1 MPVREIM
8 TVKQASEPRFRF
20 AKRTEIPANPI
31 VVIEDRVHEMLAKGE
46 DVILFH
52 AGDVGYD
59 TPQFIKDAAYESLN
73 KGYTHYAPSS
83 GYPEFKAA
91 LVQKLAERNG
101 MNVDPSEIV
110 VTQSGT
116 YGIYISILALLDPG
130 DEMLLLDPCYPAYEI
145 CVKMAGGVPIFIPT
159 NEEGEWKATSSEIE
173 SRVTPRT
180 KGIMINFPNNPTGEV
195 LSKEELES
203 VAEIAKKHN
212 LFVIS
217 DESYET
223 VIFDGL
229 KHHSIASLPGMKE
242 RTATLFSF
250 SKTYAM
256 TGWRLGYTVGPD
268 AFIERANVIHE
279 TVLAHV
285 TSHCQMAG
293 LAALKGSQDFTS
305 EMTRGLD
312 ARRRLLVEGLN
323 SIRGISCKMPKGAF
337 YCFPSIKKTGM
348 SSQQFSEHLVLKG
361 KVCVTP
367 GTAFGK
373 CGEGYVRIAYSKSN
387 TEEISTGLERMA
399 TVFGKK

>member
-1 MPVREIM
+1 M
-8 TVKQASEPRFRF
+8 TLKPRFHF

-46 DVILFH
+46 EVIMFH
-52 AGDVGYD
+52 AGDVGFD
-59 TPQFIKDAAYESLN
+59 TPQFIKDAACESLN

-91 LVQKLAERNG
+91 LAQKLAERNG
-101 MNVDPSEIV
+101 MHVDPSTEIV

-145 CVKMAGGVPIFIPT
+145 CVKMAGAVPVFIPT

-195 LSKEELES
+195 LGKEELES
-203 VAEIAKKHN
+203 IAEIAKRHD

-223 VIFDGL
+223 VIFDGV

-250 SKTYAM
+250 SKAYAM

-305 EMTRGLD
+305 EMRRELD
-312 ARRRLLVEGLN
+312 ERRRFLVEGLN
-323 SIRGISCKMPKGAF
+323 SIRGISCRMPKGAF
-337 YCFPSIKKTGM
+337 YCFPSIKKSGM
-348 SSQQFSEHLVLKG
+348 SSQQFSEHLLLKG
-361 KVCVTP
+361 NVCVTP

-373 CGEGYVRIAYSKSN
+373 CGEGYVRFAYSQSN
-387 TEEISTGLERMA
+387 LQKISKGLERMA